1 MIGMIKFVDMTPT
14 LRAADP
20 QASPACA
27 FLNTE
32 TGRFCEHGGTG
43 EHLFTSAD
51 DITRHGPPARV
62 GVPLGFFGRPADAL
76 RWADVPI
83 RSLVLCVDDNDIAFK
98 HADGGLEWVRIGGHG
113 TDSEPGQWWPARASD
128 LRNNNV
134 SGEYGWAIIAT
145 GLRGD
150 ETVAELQAL
159 AGVSS

>member
-1 MIGMIKFVDMTPT
+1 MIKFVDMTPT

-51 DITRHGPPARV
+51 DIMRHGPPARV

-98 HADGGLEWVRIGGHG
+98 HADGGLEWVRLGGHDP
-113 TDSEPGQWWPARASD
+113 DSEPGQWWPAQSSAFNSVVAS
-128 LRNNNV
+128 
-134 SGEYGWAIIAT
+134 GCGIGWAVIAT

>member
-1 MIGMIKFVDMTPT
+1 MIKFVDMTPT

-51 DITRHGPPARV
+51 DVMRHGPPVRFEM
-62 GVPLGFFGRPADAL
+62 PFGFFRPATDPL
-76 RWADVPI
+76 QWADVPT

-98 HADGGLEWVRIGGHG
+98 HADGGLEWVRLGGHG
-113 TDSEPGQWWPARASD
+113 KDSKPGQWWPAASAE
-128 LRNNNV
+128 LRNDNV
-134 SGEYGWAIIAT
+134 TSEYGWAVIAT